1 VVVGY
6 ESEKIFYLPIL
17 RVVLGSGSVSPA
29 VMLGGLLFGGVCC
42 VDFCCWGC
50 FWLLVRGLLLVLQQS
65 FFCFLATGCLFVA
78 GLSLLFCSLILF
90 AAAPC
95 II

>member
-1 VVVGY
+1 
-6 ESEKIFYLPIL
+6 
-17 RVVLGSGSVSPA
+17 
-29 VMLGGLLFGGVCC
+29 

-65 FFCFLATGCLFVA
+65 FFYFLATGCLFVA